1 MMAGGAMIIMVVM
14 ITAPPSRTLTNG
26 HFWPWRS
33 RSDSYFPDISGHF
46 GGLAFGAFQKA
57 PKTVRL

>member
-1 MMAGGAMIIMVVM
+1 MIIMVVV